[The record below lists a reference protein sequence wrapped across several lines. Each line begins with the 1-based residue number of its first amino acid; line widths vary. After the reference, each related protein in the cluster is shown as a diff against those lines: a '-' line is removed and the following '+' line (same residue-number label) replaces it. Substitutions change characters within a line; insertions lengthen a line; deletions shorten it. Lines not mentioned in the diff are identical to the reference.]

1 MFPIHDDNPTP
12 VVPYV
17 TYALIASCI
26 GIFAYQFLQGDA
38 GQLDMVYSYGMI
50 PAAFFGH
57 AELASEFVR
66 VPAHATIFTSMF
78 LHGGFMHLA
87 GNMLY
92 LWVFGNNIEAAMGHV
107 KFICFYLL
115 TGVVAALSH
124 ALPDMNS
131 QIPMIGASGAISGV
145 LGAYL
150 LLYPQARVLIL
161 IPIFFIIKTV
171 RVPAMLVLVIWFLMQ
186 LISSVTAGD
195 SEGGGVA
202 FGAHIGGFIA
212 GMVFVTFFKYS
223 NVPLQIPFL
232 HFDPFERF
240 RKGPR

>member
-1 MFPIHDDNPTP
+1 
-12 VVPYV
+12 
-17 TYALIASCI
+17 
-26 GIFAYQFLQGDA
+26 
-38 GQLDMVYSYGMI
+38 
-50 PAAFFGH
+50 
-57 AELASEFVR
+57 
-66 VPAHATIFTSMF
+66 
-78 LHGGFMHLA
+78 MHLA

-107 KFICFYLL
+107 KFAIFYLL

-124 ALPDMNS
+124 ALPDMTS
-131 QIPMIGASGAISGV
+131 EIPMIGASGAISGV

-161 IPIFFIIKTV
+161 IPIFFILKTI
-171 RVPAMLVLVIWFLMQ
+171 RVPAMYVLVIWFLMQ
-186 LISSVTAGD
+186 LFSSVTAAN

-202 FGAHIGGFIA
+202 YGAHIGGFIA
-212 GMVFVTFFKYS
+212 GMILVSFFKHS
-223 NVPLQIPFL
+223 NVPLHIPFL